1 MYNVNID
8 LFYYLKKWGFIMES
22 SSKFKT
28 MVGRLIK
35 KKYSKVVIFFSIIL
49 ILILCLYLMSGDK
62 SKLVMAITVQ
72 KGTTTGQPAILNAKT
87 HSIVLQKGSFQF
99 NNDSLL
105 NCIEFSPDN
114 KLIAHV
120 GVPPLYNQSLYIF
133 DTEKN
138 SDTQLT
144 FLDMTDKTSR
154 TITSF
159 TWIDNKHLLYTV
171 SNTIHSS
178 DNTPISQFNTFNI
191 EDISTKKVT
200 TIKEPD
206 SNLTISCV
214 AYSPEHNKV
223 YLNEIAMANNSSP
236 IEPNCTDYVYECS
249 LDMRRR
255 SLLFSIKDNAIIKIS
270 SIPDTDTILFS
281 ASKSIN
287 FSAYNSFS
295 SHFPITI
302 SKYDIKTKKVQK
314 IYETP
319 APYPCGIDF
328 VPYSKNKVFM
338 QQIVTSDH
346 KYFDLNIKTGKCEE
360 INLVNMPSNTQFAAF
375 SSN

>member
-1 MYNVNID
+1 
-8 LFYYLKKWGFIMES
+8 MES

-28 MVGRLIK
+28 MLGRLIK

-49 ILILCLYLMSGDK
+49 ILILCLYLMSGEK

-72 KGTTTGQPAILNAKT
+72 KGTTTGQPAILDAKT
-87 HSIVLQKGSFQF
+87 HSIVLKKGSFQY
-99 NNDSLL
+99 NSDSSQ

-114 KLIAHV
+114 KLIAHL
-120 GVPPLYNQSLYIF
+120 GVPPLYDQSLYIF
-133 DTEKN
+133 NTEKN

-144 FLDMTDKTSR
+144 ISDMTNRNSM

-178 DNTPISQFNTFNI
+178 DNTLISEFNTFNI

-206 SNLTISCV
+206 SNLIINCV
-214 AYSPEHNKV
+214 TYSPEHNKV
-223 YLNEIAMANNSSP
+223 YLNEIAYTSNSSP
-236 IEPNCTDYVYECS
+236 ADPHYTDYVYECS
-249 LDMRRR
+249 PDMKKK
-255 SLLFSIKDNAIIKIS
+255 SLLFSLKDNEIKNIFS
-270 SIPDTDTILFS
+270 VPGTDTILFS
-281 ASKSIN
+281 ANKSLAIGGAFKNLIAQYPTTIN
-287 FSAYNSFS
+287 
-295 SHFPITI
+295 
-302 SKYDIKTKKVQK
+302 KYDIKTKKPQK

-319 APYPCGIDF
+319 SPYPGEVDF
-328 VPYSKNKVFM
+328 VSYSKNKVFM
-338 QQIVTSDH
+338 QQIVISDH
-346 KYFDLNIKTGKCEE
+346 KYFDLDIKTGKCEE
-360 INLVNMPSNTQFAAF
+360 INLVNMPSNTRFAAF